1 MVAKTE
7 DDDPPVFKTKL
18 HFKRTASKTAPSS
31 SQSKKRKEAP
41 DNNNMNGAGA
51 PPKRKPDFDFTN
63 DEDEPLPKVSRVFW
77 PDKYTFKD
85 ALFSALTDPD
95 DARHWAQ
102 VFGSEIH
109 IYPRPRPTM
118 TDDEYAGWVREQ
130 VRSE

>member
-41 DNNNMNGAGA
+41 DNNMNGAGA

-102 VFGSEIH
+102 VFGSEI
-109 IYPRPRPTM
+109 
-118 TDDEYAGWVREQ
+118 
-130 VRSE
+130 